1 MLHGHIGPR
10 ASGFRVALIEPLYL
24 RGNIALFPCQSCDA
38 VAHWHIALWRP
49 ICWADSHFYSSR
61 FAVPRLCSTTAQ
73 LTSQG
78 LIFLQDMCH
87 RSSCFQL
94 CQKKQNI
101 ITRYIYILVHILYIM
116 FGILICCIQKQ
127 NHLPLTVSSLAS
139 RCSPLTLPEPPLP
152 WFRLG
157 LGLRV
162 RFV

>member
-1 MLHGHIGPR
+1 MSDIQQKKRLCPLIPPSLLSRCHLSPCSHAIFHARMRGERSRSLAAAERRPCSAEFCMIFTGTADVAWDIGPR
-10 ASGFRVALIEPLYL
+10 ASGFRVALIDLLYL
-24 RGNIALFPCQSCDA
+24 TGNIALFPCQSCDA

-94 CQKKQNI
+94 CQKNK
-101 ITRYIYILVHILYIM
+101 T
-116 FGILICCIQKQ
+116 
-127 NHLPLTVSSLAS
+127 
-139 RCSPLTLPEPPLP
+139 
-152 WFRLG
+152 
-157 LGLRV
+157 
-162 RFV
+162 

>member
-101 ITRYIYILVHILYIM
+101 ITRYIYIYIGTYIIYNVWNPNLLHTKTKSFTTNSVISCLQVFTFDAPGATTSLV
-116 FGILICCIQKQ
+116 
-127 NHLPLTVSSLAS
+127 
-139 RCSPLTLPEPPLP
+139 
-152 WFRLG
+152 
-157 LGLRV
+157 
-162 RFV
+162 